1 MMTTKANYFNCF
13 VILILFAGLFTACA
27 PSNRVVNYTHQFKGQ
42 SVNGA
47 HARGISANNQYIVI
61 SGKDGNLGV
70 HLLDTTMGG
79 AHIQDVIENIEDF
92 RDIHLDEKGNCFLM
106 NSGEKA
112 IIFGIAGGSR
122 RAILFDT
129 AGVFLDGMAFWN
141 RNAGIVFGDPV
152 NGKFYLAN
160 MTNGGDDWKTMSPN
174 TMPAALE
181 NEAGY
186 AASGTSIQTIGDS
199 TVYFGT
205 GMGAK
210 ARLFCSYDR
219 GANWIVKDTPMK
231 AGDSYGIY
239 SMFFWS
245 ENEGMICGGSYK
257 DSTYKKGIC
266 QYTADGGDTWQE
278 KSRGL
283 DGYISCVQGTANGEF
298 IVATGRMGT
307 FYTTNKGQSWDVLID
322 RPFYSCFVN
331 DKIVVLTGRNGATEI
346 IHYSISNK

>member
-1 MMTTKANYFNCF
+1 
-13 VILILFAGLFTACA
+13 
-27 PSNRVVNYTHQFKGQ
+27 
-42 SVNGA
+42 
-47 HARGISANNQYIVI
+47 
-61 SGKDGNLGV
+61 
-70 HLLDTTMGG
+70 
-79 AHIQDVIENIEDF
+79 
-92 RDIHLDEKGNCFLM
+92 
-106 NSGEKA
+106 
-112 IIFGIAGGSR
+112 
-122 RAILFDT
+122 
-129 AGVFLDGMAFWN
+129 
-141 RNAGIVFGDPV
+141 
-152 NGKFYLAN
+152 

-331 DKIVVLTGRNGATEI
+331 DKIIVLTGRNGATEI